1 MKTRLFIIA
10 FFLFNSIL
18 FAQSKFTLGFD
29 LSEQFMQKDVGLNI
43 EGLLGYNLNSD
54 ITLVLS
60 ASNATME
67 NKDLDLKYKLD
78 KYAFQVNYDFGKSE
92 SSKFESIFGFS
103 YVNFDK
109 KLNLEDD
116 NGLGIDLG
124 VQVLFGL
131 KNKLHYG
138 LRIVSTYSSISPGG
152 VLNAGAIFK
161 YNL

>member
-1 MKTRLFIIA
+1 MKTRLFIIS
-10 FFLFNSIL
+10 FFLFNSVL
-18 FAQSKFTLGFD
+18 FSQSKFALGFN
-29 LSEQFMQKDVGLNI
+29 LSEQFMQKDMGVNI
-43 EGLLGYNLNSD
+43 EGLLSYNINSD

-60 ASNATME
+60 AANATME

-92 SSKFESIFGFS
+92 TSKFESIFGFS

-138 LRIVSTYSSISPGG
+138 IRVVSTYSSVAPGG
-152 VLNAGAIFK
+152 ILNAGGIFSHS
-161 YNL
+161 L

>member
-1 MKTRLFIIA
+1 MKTKLFTIT

-60 ASNATME
+60 ASNSTME

-78 KYAFQVNYDFGKSE
+78 KYALQVNYDFGKSE
-92 SSKFESIFGFS
+92 TSKLESIFWVF
-103 YVNFDK
+103 
-109 KLNLEDD
+109 
-116 NGLGIDLG
+116 
-124 VQVLFGL
+124 
-131 KNKLHYG
+131 
-138 LRIVSTYSSISPGG
+138 LR
-152 VLNAGAIFK
+152 
-161 YNL
+161 

>member
-10 FFLFNSIL
+10 FFLFNSIM

-43 EGLLGYNLNSD
+43 EGLLGYNLSSD

-67 NKDLDLKYKLD
+67 NKDLDLKYKID
-78 KYAFQVNYDFGKSE
+78 KYALHVNYDFGKSE
-92 SSKFESIFGFS
+92 TSKLESIFGFS

-124 VQVLFGL
+124 VQAIFGL
-131 KNKLHYG
+131 KGKLHYG
-138 LRIVSTYSSISPGG
+138 LRIVSTYSSVAPGG
-152 VLNAGAIFK
+152 ILHAGAIFR
-161 YNL
+161 YSL

>member
-1 MKTRLFIIA
+1 MKTRLFIIS
-10 FFLFNSIL
+10 FFLLNSVL
-18 FAQSKFTLGFD
+18 FSQSKLALGFN
-29 LSEQFMQKDVGLNI
+29 LSEQFMQKDMGINI
-43 EGLLGYNLNSD
+43 EGLLSYNINSD

-60 ASNATME
+60 AANATME

-92 SSKFESIFGFS
+92 ASKFESIFGFS

-138 LRIVSTYSSISPGG
+138 IRVVSTYSSVAPGG
-152 VLNAGAIFK
+152 ILNAGVIFRHS
-161 YNL
+161 L